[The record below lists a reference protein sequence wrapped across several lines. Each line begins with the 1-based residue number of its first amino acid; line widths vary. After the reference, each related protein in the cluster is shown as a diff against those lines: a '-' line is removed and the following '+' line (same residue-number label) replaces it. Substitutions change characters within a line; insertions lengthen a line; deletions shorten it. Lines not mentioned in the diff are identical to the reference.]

1 MKKLTCIVL
10 ASGIILMSL
19 MPSEAQATSRKRAK
33 SKKKTTA
40 QAAIKKKKTAA
51 TIAPNVKPATINEDK
66 NTDALDVVRNASSN
80 GYVFSDATSRPEQMR
95 SVLEK
100 PDIEILQELFGLD
113 VSQSTKEKQISAY
126 WLGQS
131 RLSIPTPYA
140 RIFPKE
146 SLYNNNKTL
155 TINDLDATQ
164 RVELGEMYEAF
175 ILTPTTSN
183 AEFFL
188 LLYNKKQKAFV
199 SNYEKVAYDSRDQLV
214 HYVQTSYI
222 KIDED
227 TKRPMLYVMTKSTRN
242 DEDTCKVN
250 CFEQV
255 RLEVKQFNGAT
266 WGTQYILRRNN
277 YNGKATYAIETAPI
291 GRVKELEA
299 KAPQLFDSM
308 PVR

>member
-1 MKKLTCIVL
+1 MKKLTCIIL

-33 SKKKTTA
+33 SKKKSTA
-40 QAAIKKKKTAA
+40 QAALKKKKSVASLALNT
-51 TIAPNVKPATINEDK
+51 KPAAAVEDK
-66 NTDALDVVRNASSN
+66 STDALDVVRGTSGNDF
-80 GYVFSDATSRPEQMR
+80 VFSDATSRPEQMR

-113 VSQSTKEKQISAY
+113 VSQKTKEKQISAY

-140 RIFPKE
+140 KIFPKE
-146 SLYNNNKTL
+146 SLYTDNKTL

-164 RVELGEMYEAF
+164 RVELGDTYEAF

-183 AEFFL
+183 TEFFL

-199 SNYEKVAYDSRDQLV
+199 SNYEKVAYDSRDQLM
-214 HYVQTSYI
+214 HYTQTSYI
-222 KIDED
+222 KMDEQ
-227 TKRPMLYVMTKSTRN
+227 TQRPMLYLMTKSTRN
-242 DEDTCKVN
+242 DEDTCKTN

-277 YNGKATYAIETAPI
+277 YNGKATYAIETAPV